1 MVVCWY
7 TLIQASI
14 FENGNKKLG
23 TPLSMSSRLCMV
35 CKHFVIQW
43 KRVVATLRNH
53 FQKCWPFA
61 DSVVFRCKKDVDPG
75 LKIHSSIFG
84 YFKREVPE
92 GQRIKI
98 FVTMGSKNYSY
109 DLEDLLTGKIV
120 GRITKVRG
128 LCLRGQVLD
137 VQAIQ
142 ENKHIE
148 KSVKQF
154 RMRINNASKT
164 ITATEVK
171 SLYTNF
177 SNSKRYYKSSTKSTK
192 LWPYGTTSYQTL

>member
-1 MVVCWY
+1 MEKGC
-7 TLIQASI
+7 SH
-14 FENGNKKLG
+14 FKK
-23 TPLSMSSRLCMV
+23 SF
-35 CKHFVIQW
+35 CKMLAFC
-43 KRVVATLRNH
+43 RFCS
-53 FQKCWPFA
+53 FQM
-61 DSVVFRCKKDVDPG
+61 KKGFDPG

-137 VQAIQ
+137 TINTNQMLEFVQAIQ